1 MLSEEGVD
9 RSIAPGSSMRV
20 ALVTGAGRGQ
30 GEAIA
35 VGLAARGFHVV
46 ANDIHLAAAERT
58 AARVRAAGGSAEP
71 FHADVANRVA
81 VGAMVQEIRA
91 RWGRLDLVVHHA
103 EVHPHRALLEMG
115 EYEWDRTVAV
125 ILKGAF
131 LLLQAAAPGMIAQG
145 RGAFAFLAPSGVLER
160 GGFHAAYGAGK
171 AGLIFLA
178 HVAREAL
185 DPMGVAVHLLLTEG
199 PEAETDLEAALD
211 LIARLD
217 GMSRTLRIRARSAP
231 VPAIG
236 GGTPAPSGADDSEE
250 AGRGG

>member
-1 MLSEEGVD
+1 MD
-9 RSIAPGSSMRV
+9 ISISADNPMPV
-20 ALVTGAGRGQ
+20 ALVTGAGRGL

-35 VGLAARGFHVV
+35 MGLAARGFHVV

-58 AARVRAAGGSAEP
+58 AARIRAAGGSAEP

-91 RWGRLDLVVHHA
+91 RRGRLDLVVHHA
-103 EVHPHRALLEMG
+103 EVHPHRSLLEMG

-160 GGFHAAYGAGK
+160 SGLHAAYGAGK
-171 AGLIFLA
+171 AGLMFLVHA
-178 HVAREAL
+178 AREAL
-185 DPMGVAVHLLLTEG
+185 NPMGVAVHLLFVEG
-199 PEAETDLEAALD
+199 PEAEAEADLEGALD

-217 GMSRTLRIRARSAP
+217 GASRTLRIRADRARAP
-231 VPAIG
+231 GEVDDRK
-236 GGTPAPSGADDSEE
+236 GARWE
-250 AGRGG
+250 R